1 MLQIS
6 LDKENN
12 IVVRAEFWELDQMY
26 FLLLRFTGDHSM
38 YQVCPFPGYEKA
50 TSLLLALN
58 YEIRHAEHGDR
69 ELYTQSSGISSYK
82 IAPIGTLRELI
93 VKEEDIHEPEELVND
108 VEDAIMFGTDLDLD
122 AFYDMDEDDQR
133 DVLDELDLNPDD
145 EDNYLAWINRPT
157 TYPFAR
163 EDYPEASEYNTYL
176 QFRLR
181 FPEAFLYALIL
192 NELIKQKDY
201 FMHYSEKL
209 ADSQPEGD
217 RGYELLMINRR
228 FRPQLLFLE
237 NFSEQTFACLS
248 EILSLDEYRHFRKI
262 IEAPLDERS
271 FFKDLT
277 DDDIKKLEEVT
288 AKSNIHSG
296 DDLRSFLEQISC

>member
-1 MLQIS
+1 MLQII
-6 LDKENN
+6 LDKEKN
-12 IVVRAEFWELDQMY
+12 IIVRAEFWELDQMY
-26 FLLLRFTGDHSM
+26 FLLLRFAGDHSM
-38 YQVCPFPGYEKA
+38 YKVCPFPGYEKA

-58 YEIRHAEHGDR
+58 YEIRHAEQGDR
-69 ELYTQSSGISSYK
+69 ELFTQLNGISDYK
-82 IAPIGTLRELI
+82 IAPIGTPRELI

-133 DVLDELDLNPDD
+133 DVLDELDIDPDD
-145 EDNYLAWINRPT
+145 EDNYLAWINHPT

-163 EDYPEASEYNTYL
+163 EDYPEVSEYNTYL

-181 FPEAFLYALIL
+181 FPEALLYALIL
-192 NELIKQKDY
+192 NELTKQKDY

-228 FRPQLLFLE
+228 FRPELLFLE
-237 NFSEQTFACLS
+237 NFAEQTFACLS
-248 EILSLDEYRHFRKI
+248 EILSVDEYRLFRKI
-262 IEAPLDERS
+262 IEAPLDERN

-277 DDDIKKLEEVT
+277 DDDIKRLEEIT
-288 AKSNIHSG
+288 AKSNIAG
-296 DDLRSFLEQISC
+296 DDDLRNFLEQIPC